1 MFPWEDSKRRCSSGC
16 VSRRPAHQLWIID
29 LRSLWQRKRA
39 IASRHAVALSE
50 GGFMLLE
57 LLIVIGII
65 AVLLVLIAPAF
76 TTIKSSNDVT
86 SAAYTI
92 KGALDT
98 ARTYAKANNTYT
110 LLEAFSR
117 ATRASCLAFWEL
129 WPPVS
134 VEVLEFSKGPTLST
148 LGVSTSYPVFSAMI
162 SRRRRSDGVARKT
175 IGLKA

>member
-1 MFPWEDSKRRCSSGC
+1 
-16 VSRRPAHQLWIID
+16 
-29 LRSLWQRKRA
+29 
-39 IASRHAVALSE
+39 
-50 GGFMLLE
+50 MLLE

-65 AVLLVLIAPAF
+65 AVLLVLIALAF
-76 TTIKSSNDVT
+76 TTIKSRTDVT

-98 ARTYAKANNTYT
+98 PRTYAKANNTYT

-117 ATRASCLAFWEL
+117 ATGASCLAFWEL

-134 VEVLEFSKGPTLST
+134 VELREFSKEPTPST
-148 LGVSTSYPVFSAMI
+148 VEASTSYPVLSAMI
-162 SRRRRSDGVARKT
+162 SRPRCSDGVARKT